1 MPERGPAEHVE
12 SLRQTDSTSVRSAAA
27 KRERL
32 PANVKLLGLTSLV
45 NDIASEMIY
54 PLLPALLKGLMATS
68 YEQISLALG
77 VIEGI
82 AEAISSILKLFA
94 GSWSDH
100 TGRRKGWIVA
110 GYSIAAVA
118 RPLLGLVVL
127 PWQVLACRV
136 GDRLGKGIRTSARDA
151 VIAEST
157 PPPIRGWAFGFLRA
171 MDHLGAAIG
180 PVLAALF
187 LWQWPEHL
195 QTLFLLTII
204 PGLAVVAI
212 LVLGLR
218 EPPHSVAAA
227 QPFVWSL
234 RPFNRNFR
242 LYLLSLAVFTLGN
255 SSDLFLLARSG
266 QLGVREELLPIMWFV
281 FHVAKSGGNVLVGR
295 LVERA
300 GARRLIVAGW
310 LAYAAVYLGFGLASE
325 AWHACAL
332 FLSYAV
338 FYALTEPPEKTLVA
352 ELVSGERK
360 GLAYGWYNF
369 SIGVTAMP
377 ASVLFGFLY
386 KDYGALAAFGTGA
399 GLALVA
405 AVILLGVKHE
415 QRRT

>member
-1 MPERGPAEHVE
+1 MDPSTEKLASPAPANP
-12 SLRQTDSTSVRSAAA
+12 RPP
-27 KRERL
+27 L

-54 PLLPALLKGLMATS
+54 PLLPDLLKGIMGVG
-68 YEQISLALG
+68 YGQIAIVLG

-82 AEAISSILKLFA
+82 AEAVSSILKLFA
-94 GSWSDH
+94 GSWSDR
-100 TGRRKGWIVA
+100 TGRRKSWIVT
-110 GYSIAAVA
+110 GYSMAAVA

-136 GDRLGKGIRTSARDA
+136 GDRLGKGLRTSARDA

-157 PPPIRGWAFGFLRA
+157 PPAIRGWAFGFHRA

-180 PVLAALF
+180 PVIATLF
-187 LWQWPEHL
+187 LWCWPGHV
-195 QTLFLLTII
+195 QTLFMLTII
-204 PGLAVVAI
+204 PGAVVVGI
-212 LVLGLR
+212 LFFGLR
-218 EPPHSVAAA
+218 EPPRSVVAA

-234 RPFNRNFR
+234 APFDRNFR

-266 QLGVREELLPIMWFV
+266 QLGVPEALLPIMWFV
-281 FHVAKSGGNVLVGR
+281 FHVAKSAGNMIVGR
-295 LVERA
+295 LVERV

-310 LAYAAVYLGFGLASE
+310 TAYAAVYLGFALASE
-325 AWHACAL
+325 AWHAWAL
-332 FLSYAV
+332 FMAYAV
-338 FYALTEPPEKTLVA
+338 FYSLTEPPEKTLVA
-352 ELVSGERK
+352 QLVPGERK

-369 SIGVTAMP
+369 AIGVAAMP

-386 KDYGALAAFGTGA
+386 TQFGDYGALVAFSTGA

-405 AVILLGVKHE
+405 TVLLLGVKHE
-415 QRRT
+415 RHTG

>member
-1 MPERGPAEHVE
+1 M
-12 SLRQTDSTSVRSAAA
+12 
-27 KRERL
+27 

-54 PLLPALLKGLMATS
+54 PLLPDLLRGIMAGT
-68 YEQISLALG
+68 YEQVALAIG

-94 GSWSDH
+94 GSWSDR
-100 TGRRKGWIVA
+100 TGRRKSWIVS
-110 GYSIAAVA
+110 GYTLAAA
-118 RPLLGLVVL
+118 TRPLLGLAVL

-136 GDRLGKGIRTSARDA
+136 GDRFGKGIRTSARDA

-157 PPPIRGWAFGFLRA
+157 PPAQRGWAFGFHRA

-187 LWQWPEHL
+187 LWRWPDHL

-204 PGLAVVAI
+204 PGIVVVAI
-212 LVLGLR
+212 LIFGLR
-218 EPPHSVAAA
+218 EPPRGSQPA

-234 RPFNRNFR
+234 APLSKNFR

-255 SSDLFLLARSG
+255 SSDLFLLSRSG

-281 FHVAKSGGNVLVGR
+281 FHVAKSAGNLFVGR
-295 LVERA
+295 LVERLS
-300 GARRLIVAGW
+300 ARRLIVAGW
-310 LAYAAVYLGFGLASE
+310 IAYAAVYFGFALASE
-325 AWHACAL
+325 AWHAWTLFMLYAL
-332 FLSYAV
+332 

-352 ELVSGERK
+352 QLVPGERK

-369 SIGVTAMP
+369 AIGVAAMP
-377 ASVLFGFLY
+377 ASVLFGYLY
-386 KDYGALAAFGTGA
+386 KDFGALVAFSSGA

-405 AVILLGVKHE
+405 ATLLLGVKPPADTTE
-415 QRRT
+415 SP

>member
-1 MPERGPAEHVE
+1 
-12 SLRQTDSTSVRSAAA
+12 
-27 KRERL
+27 L

-45 NDIASEMIY
+45 NDIAGEMIY

-68 YEQISLALG
+68 YGQISLALG

-94 GSWSDH
+94 GSWSDR

-110 GYSIAAVA
+110 GYSMAAVS

-136 GDRLGKGIRTSARDA
+136 GDRLGKGIRSSARDA

-157 PPPIRGWAFGFLRA
+157 PAATRGWAFGFHRA

-180 PVLAALF
+180 PVLATLF
-187 LWQWPEHL
+187 LWQWPDHL

-204 PGLAVVAI
+204 PGVAVVAI
-212 LVLGLR
+212 LVFGLR

-234 RPFNRNFR
+234 QPFDRNFR
-242 LYLLSLAVFTLGN
+242 LYLVSLAVFTLGN

-266 QLGVREELLPIMWFV
+266 ELGVREELLPVMWFV
-281 FHVAKSGGNVLVGR
+281 FHVAKSGGNMLVGR
-295 LVERA
+295 MVERT

-325 AWHACAL
+325 AWHAWAL
-332 FLSYAV
+332 FMAYAV

-352 ELVSGERK
+352 ELVSGQRK

-369 SIGVTAMP
+369 SIGVAAMP

-386 KDYGALAAFGTGA
+386 KEYGALAAFGTGA

-405 AVILLGVKHE
+405 AVLLLGVKQGE
-415 QRRT
+415 RRA